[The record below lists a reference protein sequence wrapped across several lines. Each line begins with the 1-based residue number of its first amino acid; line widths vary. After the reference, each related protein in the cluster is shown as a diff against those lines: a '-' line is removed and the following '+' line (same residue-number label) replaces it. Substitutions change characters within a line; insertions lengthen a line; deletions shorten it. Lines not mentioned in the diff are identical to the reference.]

1 MTRWT
6 VVALLLVCAALA
18 AVGFGAV
25 MRSRRD
31 RAELVARFADERL
44 KQVQAAAR
52 RVEDDLA
59 DIGADLRF
67 ASQFAQSATSPAE
80 RTRELGALLA
90 VVRPYRL
97 LAVYDGAGSRTL
109 LVRDPIATDMPT
121 PAAFDAPMHA
131 AATRAVAARSGEI
144 VMSPAVPGDPTGWY
158 RVFATPL
165 ARMAPD
171 GSPGAIA
178 LLVHT
183 QSYFDKL
190 GLVATRPGSSLLL
203 LSATGGT
210 APATAPALA
219 RAVAGLDAGRA
230 GAPRLADLVVR
241 MRAGDTGSVTLPA
254 AEAQVIGLEPSGYIA
269 AFAPIRLRTG
279 RFWSVA
285 TFTST
290 SAVRSH
296 ERAALVRLA
305 ATSSA
310 IVFCLL
316 AFGAYVVVAT
326 RRSAA
331 MRERLRQADRLSH
344 LHEKAEK
351 ILDNVPAGVMALG
364 EDGQITAVNRS
375 LRERIPAPAVGATL
389 AAAFPGAPAATV
401 ARLESLLEAA
411 RTHGRVQSLLGE
423 PLALFGEEG
432 RYSVHVVP
440 LEPRFPEA
448 RFLLVIEDLT
458 EVRSLESQLLRAE
471 KLATVGVL
479 AAGIAHEI
487 GTPLGVVRGRAEYVL
502 DKLGAAHGQAGGL
515 QEIVDQIDHVSRTIV
530 QLLDFARVK
539 PAAVQPVSVGP
550 LATAIADLLR
560 LEASR
565 RKVSITVDVPDDLA
579 PVAADP
585 DQLQQVL
592 VNLVMNACDACSPK
606 GRVGITARAE
616 ESGPAAGWGR
626 VRIDVT
632 DDGCGIPPEHSS
644 QVFDPFFTTKKRG
657 QGTGLGLSIAA
668 QIVRNHGGQI
678 ELDSEP
684 GRGTCISVLWPAAA
698 APSEEHHG
706 VAS

>member
-18 AVGFGAV
+18 AVGVGAV
-25 MRSRRD
+25 MRSNRD
-31 RAELVARFADERL
+31 RAELMARFAAERL
-44 KQVQAAAR
+44 GQVQATAR
-52 RVEDDLA
+52 RVEEDLG

-67 ASQFAQSATSPAE
+67 ASQFAQSATSAAE
-80 RTRELGALLA
+80 RSRELGALLA

-97 LAVYDGAGSRTL
+97 LAVYDGSGTRTL
-109 LVRDPIATDMPT
+109 LVRDPLAEDT
-121 PAAFDAPMHA
+121 PEPAIFDPPMQA
-131 AATRAVAARSGEI
+131 AAMRAATARPGEL
-144 VMSPAVPGDPTGWY
+144 VMSPPIPGDATGWY
-158 RVFATPL
+158 RVFAVPL
-165 ARMAPD
+165 SRTAPE
-171 GSPGAIA
+171 GPRGAIA

-183 QSYFDKL
+183 QSFFDKL
-190 GLVATRPGSSLLL
+190 HLVATEPTSPLLL
-203 LSATGGT
+203 LSATGGPT
-210 APATAPALA
+210 PATAPELA
-219 RAVAGLDAGRA
+219 RAVADLDAGR
-230 GAPRLADLVVR
+230 GTAPDFADLVAK
-241 MRAGDTGSVTLPA
+241 MRAGETGSMHIPGDEARALGLP
-254 AEAQVIGLEPSGYIA
+254 PSGYRA

-279 RFWSVA
+279 RYWSVA
-285 TFTST
+285 TLTST
-290 SAVRSH
+290 SALRTH
-296 ERAALVRLA
+296 ERAALLRLA
-305 ATSSA
+305 ATSGA
-310 IVFCLL
+310 IIVCLL

-326 RRSAA
+326 RRSAGL
-331 MRERLRQADRLSH
+331 RERLLQADRLSH
-344 LHEKAEK
+344 LHEKTEK
-351 ILDNVPAGVMALG
+351 ILDNVPAGVMALA
-364 EDGQITAVNRS
+364 EDGQITAVNRF
-375 LRERIPAPAVGATL
+375 LRDRIPAAAVGSKL
-389 AAAFPGAPAATV
+389 NAAFPEAPVATV
-401 ARLESLLEAA
+401 ARLESLLEGA
-411 RTHGRVQSLLGE
+411 RSQGRVQSLLGGTM
-423 PLALFGEEG
+423 ALFGEEG
-432 RYSVHVVP
+432 RYSIHAVP

-502 DKLGAAHGQAGGL
+502 DKLGAAHAQAGGL

-539 PAAVQPVSVGP
+539 PAAVQPVAVGP

-565 RKVSITVDVPDDLA
+565 RKVSITVDVPDDLT

-592 VNLVMNACDACSPK
+592 VNLVMNACDACSPN

-668 QIVRNHGGQI
+668 QIVRNHGGEI
-678 ELDSEP
+678 ALDSEP
-684 GRGTCISVLWPAAA
+684 GRGTCMSVLWPAAA
-698 APSEEHHG
+698 ASNEEHHD